1 MSSVPKEKR
10 TLDEWL
16 ALITEARQSG
26 LTDAEWCRRHDI
38 SRHTFGSAIKR
49 LRRKACAIPQGN
61 SCVDLTSS
69 SNAVPVPKQDVVRV
83 GVLGEERCY
92 ALDQTSPPPRPSPF
106 VDGAPVEISL
116 GDACIRIA
124 NHADPMVVAGIVS
137 ALRRRP

>member
-49 LRRKACAIPQGN
+49 LRRKSCAIPQSN

-69 SNAVPVPKQDVVRV
+69 SSAVPAQNAVMPWIRHP
-83 GVLGEERCY
+83 L
-92 ALDQTSPPPRPSPF
+92 RP
-106 VDGAPVEISL
+106 DHRL
-116 GDACIRIA
+116 
-124 NHADPMVVAGIVS
+124 
-137 ALRRRP
+137 L